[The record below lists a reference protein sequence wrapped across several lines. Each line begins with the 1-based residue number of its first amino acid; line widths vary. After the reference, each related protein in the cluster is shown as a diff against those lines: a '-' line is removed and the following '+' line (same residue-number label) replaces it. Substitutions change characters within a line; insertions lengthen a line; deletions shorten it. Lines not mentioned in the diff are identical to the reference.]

1 MMTRV
6 SLIYS
11 KKTGQFRYANR
22 YIGLRIVND
31 SIASQ
36 IKEKMPKRLSATKPL
51 LISIDRAGKTR
62 NYTVQVTA

>member
-31 SIASQ
+31 SITAQ
-36 IKEKMPKRLSATKPL
+36 IKEKMPKRLSTVKPVL
-51 LISIDRAGKTR
+51 VSIDRAGKTR
-62 NYTVQVTA
+62 NYTIQVTA